1 MAKKLNSTVLDT
13 FPTEEINSDIVLYL
27 HENESLSFDF
37 DFGLA

>member
-27 HENESLSFDF
+27 HESLSFDF